1 MWDTERDAQ
10 REGIPQLRL
19 AHSAGGEG
27 KAARPE
33 MADSARYP
41 EQERLSARGAQRLM
55 QGIFNLG
62 YGTAGGRSDRAWMED
77 ALCAQTDPDIFYP
90 EKGGSTAP
98 ATSVCNNCSVR
109 AECLEYAVSND
120 IRHGIWGGTSDND
133 RKRMARERRLRLAA
147 QGGSR

>member
-1 MWDTERDAQ
+1 MWESRRDEGQARERH
-10 REGIPQLRL
+10 LRL
-19 AHSAGGEG
+19 AHSSATVT
-27 KAARPE
+27 PI
-33 MADSARYP
+33 ADSQGP
-41 EQERLSARGAQRLM
+41 GQLSARGAQRLM
-55 QGIFNLG
+55 RGIFNLG
-62 YGTAGGRSDRAWMED
+62 YGTASSLSDRAWMED

-98 ATSVCNNCSVR
+98 ATSVCNNCAVR

-133 RKRMARERRLRLAA
+133 RKRMARERRVGRAA

>member
-1 MWDTERDAQ
+1 MLESERNL
-10 REGIPQLRL
+10 REGAAPRLRL
-19 AHSAGGEG
+19 AHSAP
-27 KAARPE
+27 AASVASE
-33 MADSARYP
+33 AGSGL
-41 EQERLSARGAQRLM
+41 LSARGAQRLM

-62 YGTAGGRSDRAWMED
+62 YGTAGAMADRAWMED

-109 AECLEYAVSND
+109 AQCLEYAVSND

-133 RKRMARERRLRLAA
+133 RKRIARERRLSRVARS
-147 QGGSR
+147 GSR

>member
-1 MWDTERDAQ
+1 MLHEASDSRFTAAQSAGLDAQ
-10 REGIPQLRL
+10 I
-19 AHSAGGEG
+19 
-27 KAARPE
+27 
-33 MADSARYP
+33 
-41 EQERLSARGAQRLM
+41 AQSLM

-62 YGTAGGRSDRAWMED
+62 YGTTGQADLSWMED

-98 ATSVCNNCSVR
+98 ATSVCNGCSVR
-109 AECLEYAVSND
+109 SECLEYAVTND

-133 RKRMARERRLRLAA
+133 RKRMSRERKVA